1 MTRQKWF
8 LLVTAVLFVGWL
20 AWLGYAMAVHRL
32 NPPDVVSRSQLVEA
46 SYVVVV
52 EVTLDGDKPG
62 QTVKV
67 KQRLSDGGGPESG
80 EIVVTN
86 LPKATTPFNQPLS
99 GSGEYLLALVP
110 DGIADPK
117 AGPYKIAGWPRGLG
131 ESVTQPG
138 VQLMDADGN
147 PFNPPKFI
155 RPPLAYPWTDA
166 VKKQMRGL
174 GYSF

>member
-8 LLVTAVLFVGWL
+8 LLVAAVAFVGWL

-32 NPPDVVSRSQLVEA
+32 NPPDIVSRSQLTEA
-46 SYVVVV
+46 TYVVVV
-52 EVTLDGDKPG
+52 DVTLDGDKPG

-67 KQRLSDGGGPESG
+67 KQRIEGDGPESG
-80 EIVVTN
+80 EIVVKN
-86 LPKATTPFNQPLS
+86 LPQATTPANQPLP
-99 GSGEYLLALVP
+99 GPGEYLLALVP

-138 VQLMDADGN
+138 VELKDAEGKPLD
-147 PFNPPKFI
+147 PPKFI
-155 RPPLAYPWTDA
+155 RPPLTYPWTEA